1 MERAADNAVEP
12 DAPAPPLSLR
22 NMTLPDPLVLG
33 WIDSLVERAGAH
45 LRAELGALASQMQVE
60 TRLRE
65 VELTEAE
72 RKDSAATL
80 SAEVAVAARL
90 DERQRDLAIVS
101 ALLDATRALDEAASL
116 SAALDVL
123 VNAAAAHAGR
133 VLLVVKRGEVLVAW
147 RSTRAPADAI
157 ETAATEIPLADDGLV
172 ATAARSGRTQL
183 GAGPPAGLAANGPHE
198 PAAIA
203 VPLLVGDRVVAVL
216 YAHEGPGTSEH
227 VAPSAW
233 PEVIEVLARHAA
245 RCLEVMT
252 VQRLPGLV
260 RASRP
265 AGSSHDEESQET

>member
-1 MERAADNAVEP
+1 
-12 DAPAPPLSLR
+12 
-22 NMTLPDPLVLG
+22 
-33 WIDSLVERAGAH
+33 
-45 LRAELGALASQMQVE
+45 
-60 TRLRE
+60 
-65 VELTEAE
+65 
-72 RKDSAATL
+72 
-80 SAEVAVAARL
+80 
-90 DERQRDLAIVS
+90 
-101 ALLDATRALDEAASL
+101 
-116 SAALDVL
+116 

-157 ETAATEIPLADDGLV
+157 ETAATEIPLEDDGLV

-198 PAAIA
+198 LAAIA
-203 VPLLVGDRVVAVL
+203 VPLLVGGRVVAVL
-216 YAHEGPGTSEH
+216 YAHEEPGTSEH

-260 RASRP
+260 RARGP
-265 AGSSHDEESQET
+265 AGSSQDERSQET